1 MTGLFLVVLTATI
14 VTLAASAAKTPILI
28 SKCSCKVGV

>member
-14 VTLAASAAKTPILI
+14 VTLEAIAITPILI